1 MYKKYFGIRYII
13 FFCVI
18 GLITFLISGCSDD
31 QSGSGQFS
39 MPPMPVEVATVN
51 LQKMVDQFETIG
63 TIEANE
69 EVTIVSEIDGT
80 VVSLPFKEGSYI
92 KEGDLIAQLDDSQL
106 MAEVNRT
113 QALFDQNKS
122 SFNRIKSIVEQKVGT
137 QQSLDDALASLKVAE
152 ANLELAKARLSKTKI
167 VAPFSG
173 TVGARKISIGTFLR
187 TGQEIT
193 ELANLDQIRV
203 SFSVPERYLSKLKK
217 DVEVN
222 VYSTVY
228 SGYQIKGKII
238 AIEPV
243 LDSETR
249 NVQVVATV
257 KNPGQKFRPGMS
269 ANVAVV
275 LSERPGALTIPNEAV
290 FANGNQSFVY
300 VIKEDSTVGLIPVT
314 LGSQTADVVEVV
326 NGLKEGMQVVQAGH
340 QKLFEGAKVMP
351 IMSQTMQMKQ

>member
-1 MYKKYFGIRYII
+1 MYKTYIKIRYII
-13 FFCVI
+13 FCCAI
-18 GLITFLISGCSDD
+18 GLIAFLITSCSDD
-31 QSGSGQFS
+31 QSKGGQFS

-51 LQKMVDQFETIG
+51 TRKMVDQFETIG
-63 TIEANE
+63 TIEAIE
-69 EVTIVSEIDGT
+69 EVTIVSEIDGS

-92 KEGDLIAQLDDSQL
+92 NKGDLIAQLDDSQL

-113 QALFDQNKS
+113 QALFNQSKS
-122 SFNRIKSIVEQKVGT
+122 SYNRIKSIVEQKVGT

-173 TVGARKISIGTFLR
+173 TVGARKVSVGTFLR

-203 SFSVPERYLSKLKK
+203 SFSVPERFLSKLKK

-228 SGYQIKGKII
+228 PGYKVKGNII

-257 KNPGQKFRPGMS
+257 KNPDQKFHPGMS

-275 LSERPGALTIPNEAV
+275 LSERSGALTVPNEAV

-300 VIKEDSTVGLIPVT
+300 VIKPDSTVGLAPVT

-326 NGLKEGMQVVQAGH
+326 DGLHEGMQVVQAGH

-351 IMSQTMQMKQ
+351 IIQQTMESKQ

>member
-1 MYKKYFGIRYII
+1 MYKTYIGIRNII
-13 FFCVI
+13 FCSTI
-18 GLITFLISGCSDD
+18 SLITFLISGCLDE
-31 QSGSGQFS
+31 QAGSGQFT
-39 MPPMPVEVATVN
+39 MPPLPVEVANVN
-51 LQKMVDQFETIG
+51 SQRMVDQFETIG

-113 QALFDQNKS
+113 QALYIQGNS
-122 SFNRIKSIVEQKVGT
+122 SYNRIKSIVEQKVGT

-173 TVGARKISIGTFLR
+173 TVGARKVSVGTFLR

-203 SFSVPERYLSKLKK
+203 NFSVPERFLSKIKK
-217 DVEVN
+217 NIEVN

-228 SGYQIKGKII
+228 PGYKIKGKII
-238 AIEPV
+238 VIEPI

-249 NVQVVATV
+249 NLQVVATV

-300 VIKEDSTVGLIPVT
+300 VIKEDSTVGLVPVT

-326 NGLKEGMQVVQAGH
+326 NGLKDGMQVVQAGH
-340 QKLFEGAKVMP
+340 QKLFEGAKVTP
-351 IMSQTMQMKQ
+351 IISQTMQMRQ